1 MKKYRD
7 LDLTTRLRIYNHA
20 MELRRQGFG
29 AIFIRKI
36 IQEKFG
42 ISVGTATVNAWI
54 NHGIAPVR
62 EHVRRAI
69 TDDTNLKLTK
79 VKKYQE
85 LSLEGRIK
93 LYEEALHLASMGYK
107 PSSIATILKLRH
119 GVEIIKQTVRGWIY
133 QNCRPRRTNMRPPIN
148 LMPSRELAV
157 IAANSISD
165 GSVTKEMKPR
175 FSTQMKDHEPVEL
188 IIDCLEKITSFRYK
202 HQYCPS
208 VGTYY
213 IASGRRALC
222 EYLRN
227 EDNILNLL
235 HRFPREFIRMFFE
248 AEGSPIGTIVKQSRQ
263 IGSSRTTL
271 IFAASI
277 SASNNNIKLLK
288 EIQNELRNFGI
299 RSSIRMKSKAGEIRI
314 IRGREVRFNKPC
326 YELAITCKDSITR
339 YGEEIGFISKRKRE
353 KLDDIIDILE
363 KYGRSK
369 EGAVEWIRRY
379 EYRRR
384 GRERWIKRESPLT
397 YEEAISELMR
407 LVRERLKNETVQV
420 TADAADHY

>member
-1 MKKYRD
+1 
-7 LDLTTRLRIYNHA
+7 
-20 MELRRQGFG
+20 
-29 AIFIRKI
+29 
-36 IQEKFG
+36 
-42 ISVGTATVNAWI
+42 
-54 NHGIAPVR
+54 
-62 EHVRRAI
+62 
-69 TDDTNLKLTK
+69 
-79 VKKYQE
+79 
-85 LSLEGRIK
+85 
-93 LYEEALHLASMGYK
+93 
-107 PSSIATILKLRH
+107 
-119 GVEIIKQTVRGWIY
+119 
-133 QNCRPRRTNMRPPIN
+133 
-148 LMPSRELAV
+148 
-157 IAANSISD
+157 
-165 GSVTKEMKPR
+165 
-175 FSTQMKDHEPVEL
+175 
-188 IIDCLEKITSFRYK
+188 
-202 HQYCPS
+202 
-208 VGTYY
+208 
-213 IASGRRALC
+213 
-222 EYLRN
+222 
-227 EDNILNLL
+227 
-235 HRFPREFIRMFFE
+235 MFFE